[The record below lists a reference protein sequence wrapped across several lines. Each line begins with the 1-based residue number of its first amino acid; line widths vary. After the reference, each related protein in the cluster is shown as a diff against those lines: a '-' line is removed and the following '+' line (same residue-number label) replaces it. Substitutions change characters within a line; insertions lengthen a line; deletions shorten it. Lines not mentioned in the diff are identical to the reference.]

1 MDETISMRRLTPFQW
16 FTQAL
21 LVVGAGIMLLPFIY
35 MIGTSFKPP
44 TEVLTWP
51 PTLFAVHPTWDNYRN
66 LTTIAPF
73 PRFFLNSLI
82 MSTASALGILAT
94 STFAGYIFSKYRFPG
109 RDLLFII
116 ILATAMVPFE
126 TYLIPLYFLVKQLK
140 MINTYAGMAGPYLI
154 MSFGIFLMRQSMSS
168 SIPDELLDA
177 GRIDGCSEWRLFHQI
192 AVPLSKSAIG
202 ALGIFAFMQAWMAFI
217 WPLILATQ
225 REMYTM
231 EVGLSVF
238 QQRFTID
245 YGSITAGSTVS
256 IIPVFIVFLVLRR
269 NIIQGITLTGLK
281 G

>member
-1 MDETISMRRLTPFQW
+1 
-16 FTQAL
+16 
-21 LVVGAGIMLLPFIY
+21 
-35 MIGTSFKPP
+35 
-44 TEVLTWP
+44 
-51 PTLFAVHPTWDNYRN
+51 
-66 LTTIAPF
+66 
-73 PRFFLNSLI
+73 
-82 MSTASALGILAT
+82 
-94 STFAGYIFSKYRFPG
+94 
-109 RDLLFII
+109 
-116 ILATAMVPFE
+116 
-126 TYLIPLYFLVKQLK
+126 
-140 MINTYAGMAGPYLI
+140 

-177 GRIDGCSEWRLFHQI
+177 GRIDGCSEWRLFRQI
-192 AVPLSKSAIG
+192 ALPLSKSAIG

-238 QQRFTID
+238 QQRFSID

>member
-1 MDETISMRRLTPFQW
+1 MDETISARRLTPFQW
-16 FTQAL
+16 FTQVL
-21 LVVGAGIMLLPFIY
+21 LFMGAAIMLLPFVY

-51 PTLFAVHPTWDNYRN
+51 PTLFAVNPTWDNYRT
-66 LTTIAPF
+66 LITIAPF

-82 MSTASALGILAT
+82 MSTISALGILAT
-94 STFAGYIFSKYRFPG
+94 STFAGYIFSKHRFPG

-126 TYLIPLYFLVKQLK
+126 TYLIPLYFIIKRLHL
-140 MINTYAGMAGPYLI
+140 INTYAGMVGPYLI
-154 MSFGIFLMRQSMSS
+154 MSFGIFLMRQSIGSN
-168 SIPDELLDA
+168 IPDELLDA
-177 GRIDGCSEWRLFHQI
+177 GRIDGCSEWRLFRQI
-192 AVPLSKSAIG
+192 VLPLSQSAIG

-256 IIPVFIVFLVLRR
+256 ILPVFIVFMLLRR
-269 NIIQGITLTGLK
+269 HIIQGVTLTGLK

>member
-1 MDETISMRRLTPFQW
+1 MDETISVRRLTPFQW

-82 MSTASALGILAT
+82 MSTASTLGILAT

-126 TYLIPLYFLVKQLK
+126 TYLIPLYFLIKQLK
-140 MINTYAGMAGPYLI
+140 LINTYAGMAGPYLI

-177 GRIDGCSEWRLFHQI
+177 GRIDGCSEWRLFRQI
-192 AVPLSKSAIG
+192 ALPLSKSAVG

-238 QQRFTID
+238 QQRFSID

>member
-1 MDETISMRRLTPFQW
+1 MDETISIRRLTPFQW
-16 FTQAL
+16 FTQIL
-21 LVVGAGIMLLPFIY
+21 LLIGAGIMLLPFIY
-35 MIGTSFKPP
+35 MVGTSFKPP

-51 PTLFAVHPTWDNYRN
+51 PTLFAVHPTWDNY
-66 LTTIAPF
+66 LTLITIAPF

-192 AVPLSKSAIG
+192 ALPLSKSAIG

>member
-1 MDETISMRRLTPFQW
+1 MEETLSIRRLTPFQW

-21 LVVGAGIMLLPFIY
+21 LLVGAGLMILPFVY

-44 TEVLTWP
+44 TEVLKWP
-51 PTLFAVHPTWDNYRN
+51 PTFFAVNPTWENYRT

-82 MSTASALGILAT
+82 MSTASMLGILAT
-94 STFAGYIFSKYRFPG
+94 STFAGYIFSKHRFPG
-109 RDLLFII
+109 RNLLFII
-116 ILATAMVPFE
+116 VLATAMVPFE
-126 TYLIPLYFLVKQLK
+126 TYLIPFYFLIKQLK
-140 MINTYAGMAGPYLI
+140 LINTYPGMVAPYLI
-154 MSFGIFLMRQSMSS
+154 MSFGIFLMRQSIGS

-177 GRIDGCSEWRLFHQI
+177 GRIDGCSEWRLFRQI
-192 AVPLSKSAIG
+192 VLPLSKSAIG
-202 ALGIFAFMQAWMAFI
+202 ALGIFSFMQAWMAFI

-238 QQRFTID
+238 QQRYTID

-256 IIPVFIVFLVLRR
+256 IVPVFIVFLLLRR

>member
-1 MDETISMRRLTPFQW
+1 MDETIRARRLTPLQW
-16 FTQAL
+16 LTQIL
-21 LVVGAGIMLLPFIY
+21 LLLGAGIMLLPFIY

-51 PTLFAVHPTWDNYRN
+51 PTLFAVHPTWDNYRT

-82 MSTASALGILAT
+82 MSTVSAFGILAT
-94 STFAGYIFSKYRFPG
+94 SSFAGYIFSKHRFPG

-140 MINTYAGMAGPYLI
+140 LINTYAGMAGPYLI

-168 SIPDELLDA
+168 AIPDELLDA
-177 GRIDGCSEWRLFHQI
+177 GRIDGCSEWRLFRQI
-192 AVPLSKSAIG
+192 ALPLSKSALG

-269 NIIQGITLTGLK
+269 NIIQGFTLTGLK

>member
-1 MDETISMRRLTPFQW
+1 MDETISIRRLTPFQW
-16 FTQAL
+16 FTQIL
-21 LVVGAGIMLLPFIY
+21 LLIGAGIMLLPFIY
-35 MIGTSFKPP
+35 MVGTSFKPP

-51 PTLFAVHPTWDNYRN
+51 PTLFAAHPTWDNY
-66 LTTIAPF
+66 LTLITIAPF

-192 AVPLSKSAIG
+192 ALPLSKSAIG

>member
-1 MDETISMRRLTPFQW
+1 MEETISVRRLTPIQA

-21 LVVGAGIMLLPFIY
+21 LLVGAGIMILPFIY

-44 TEVLTWP
+44 TEVLAWP
-51 PTLFAVHPTWDNYRN
+51 PTLFAVHPTWDNYLT

-82 MSTASALGILAT
+82 MSAASTLGILAT
-94 STFAGYIFSKYRFPG
+94 STFAGYIFSKHRFPG
-109 RDLLFII
+109 RDLLFVL

-126 TYLIPLYFLVKQLK
+126 TYLIPLYFIIKQLRL
-140 MINTYAGMAGPYLI
+140 INTYPGMVGPYLI
-154 MSFGIFLMRQSMSS
+154 MSFGIFLMRQSMGS

-192 AVPLSKSAIG
+192 VLPLSKSAIG

-256 IIPVFIVFLVLRR
+256 IVPVFIVFLLLRR

>member
-1 MDETISMRRLTPFQW
+1 MDEMISVRRLTPFMW
-16 FTQAL
+16 LTQVL
-21 LVVGAGIMLLPFIY
+21 LIAGAGIMLLPFVY

-51 PTLFAVHPTWDNYRN
+51 PTLFAVHPTWDNYKT
-66 LTTIAPF
+66 LITIAPF

-82 MSTASALGILAT
+82 MSTASTLCILAT
-94 STFAGYIFSKYRFPG
+94 STFAGYIFAKHTFPG
-109 RDLLFII
+109 RNILFFV

-126 TYLIPLYFLVKQLK
+126 TYLIPLYFIVKELGL
-140 MINTYAGMAGPYLI
+140 INTYAGMAGPYLI
-154 MSFGIFLMRQSMSS
+154 MSFGIFLMRQSISS
-168 SIPDELLDA
+168 NIPDELLDA

-192 AVPLSKSAIG
+192 ALPLSMSSIG

-217 WPLILATQ
+217 WPLILATE

-256 IIPVFIVFLVLRR
+256 LIPVVIVFLLLRR
-269 NIIQGITLTGLK
+269 HIIQGVTLTGLK

>member
-1 MDETISMRRLTPFQW
+1 MDETISVRRLTPFQW

-82 MSTASALGILAT
+82 MSTASTLGILAT

-126 TYLIPLYFLVKQLK
+126 TYLIPFYFLDQAAQADQHLCGDGWPVSDHELRH
-140 MINTYAGMAGPYLI
+140 L
-154 MSFGIFLMRQSMSS
+154 
-168 SIPDELLDA
+168 PDAPEHELLDP
-177 GRIDGCSEWRLFHQI
+177 G
-192 AVPLSKSAIG
+192 
-202 ALGIFAFMQAWMAFI
+202 
-217 WPLILATQ
+217 
-225 REMYTM
+225 
-231 EVGLSVF
+231 
-238 QQRFTID
+238 
-245 YGSITAGSTVS
+245 
-256 IIPVFIVFLVLRR
+256 
-269 NIIQGITLTGLK
+269 
-281 G
+281 

>member
-1 MDETISMRRLTPFQW
+1 MDETISVRRLTPFQW

-21 LVVGAGIMLLPFIY
+21 LVVGAVVMLLPFIY

-51 PTLFAVHPTWDNYRN
+51 PTLFAVHPTWDNY
-66 LTTIAPF
+66 LTLITIAPF

-82 MSTASALGILAT
+82 MSTVSALGILAT
-94 STFAGYIFSKYRFPG
+94 STFAGYIFSKHRFPG
-109 RDLLFII
+109 RDLLFVI

-126 TYLIPLYFLVKQLK
+126 TYLIPLFFLIKQLK
-140 MINTYAGMAGPYLI
+140 LINTYGGMVGPYLI

-177 GRIDGCSEWRLFHQI
+177 GRIDGCSEWRLFRQI
-192 AVPLSKSAIG
+192 ALPLSKSAIG

-256 IIPVFIVFLVLRR
+256 IIPVFIVFLLLRR

>member
-21 LVVGAGIMLLPFIY
+21 LIVGAGIMLLPFIY

-51 PTLFAVHPTWDNYRN
+51 PTLFAAHPTWDNYRN

>member
-1 MDETISMRRLTPFQW
+1 MDETISVRRLTPFQW
-16 FTQAL
+16 FTQML
-21 LVVGAGIMLLPFIY
+21 LLLGAGIMILPFIY
-35 MIGTSFKPP
+35 MIGTSFKPS

-51 PTLFAVHPTWDNYRN
+51 PTLFATHPTWENYLT

-94 STFAGYIFSKYRFPG
+94 STFAGYIFSKHRFPG

-126 TYLIPLYFLVKQLK
+126 TYLIPLYFLIKQRKL
-140 MINTYAGMAGPYLI
+140 INTYAGMAGPYLI

-177 GRIDGCSEWRLFHQI
+177 GRIDGCSEWRLFRQI
-192 AVPLSKSAIG
+192 ALPLSKSAIG

-256 IIPVFIVFLVLRR
+256 ILPVFIVFMVLRR